1 MSNKRKKSENINKY
15 FPDTPIFLN
24 LFVGRQF
31 LELHPKWVFQMLWT
45 KVQRDIVGFT
55 SKK

>member
-1 MSNKRKKSENINKY
+1 MSNKRKKSENIYKY